1 MWITK
6 NSASILS
13 GRCGCRLEFFRARLY
28 SKRVGRTYIFE
39 CPLCQYRARVSGGAD
54 SGLHC
59 EVQTVVCRDCREL
72 FDVFTRVRRR
82 ADEVEKI
89 KFPGF
94 FRPEIPPVILN
105 ESSFNPRRSPARQL
119 VWNKFAPVCPVDP
132 KHFVEPWKDPGRC
145 PRCGNFLEKNGL
157 PFRLWD

>member
-1 MWITK
+1 
-6 NSASILS
+6 
-13 GRCGCRLEFFRARLY
+13 
-28 SKRVGRTYIFE
+28 VGRTYIFE
-39 CPLCQYRARVSGGAD
+39 CPLCQYRARVSGSAD

-82 ADEVEKI
+82 AGEVEKI
-89 KFPGF
+89 KFPAF

-105 ESSFNPRRSPARQL
+105 ESSFNPRRSPARQF
-119 VWNKFAPVCPVDP
+119 VWNKFAPACPVDP
-132 KHFVEPWKDPGRC
+132 KHFVEKWKDPGRC
-145 PRCGNFLEKNGL
+145 PRCGNFLEKSGL